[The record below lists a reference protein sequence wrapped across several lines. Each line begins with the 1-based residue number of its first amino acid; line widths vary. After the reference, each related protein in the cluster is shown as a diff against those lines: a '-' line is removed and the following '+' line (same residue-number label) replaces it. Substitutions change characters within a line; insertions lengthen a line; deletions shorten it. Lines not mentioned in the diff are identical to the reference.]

1 MKIFKLLLM
10 AVVLV
15 VVQAYAFS
23 ASASLGYMRISLI
36 ENDVQIKTP
45 EADEWGFASVNTP
58 LDEGDE
64 VWVPQGGRAELQLNS
79 GSYIR
84 LAGNTALQ
92 VLSIDED
99 SSQFYLTQGNAYIFY
114 DAPRGSVIQIDTP
127 DASTRAFD
135 RAIFGVSMSDQ
146 YTDVAVYKGYVETEN
161 QIGET
166 RVNAGEMISL
176 GPNTDGEIGPIG
188 SPHDWEWWNQARN
201 ERLLEAKK
209 SESSRYL
216 PSELRTYSSDMDSSG
231 RWVHVPEYGNVWSP
245 RGFVSVNWTPYR
257 EGRWIWRGGDYVWVS
272 YEPWGWVPYHYGR
285 WSFSPSIGWF
295 WVPPVRGAVYWAPGY
310 VGWVR
315 TDNYV
320 GWVPLAPGEIYY
332 GRGYFGR
339 HSVNITKVN
348 INHIHVTNVY
358 KNVTIN
364 NGPIIVDR
372 HSFHKGRPN
381 MAHVDKKDIHDK
393 IFIPKNMRHG
403 SPHDIK
409 PEKANYF
416 ASDREVTEDKL
427 PPQPVRQQKVKEL
440 KKSRRMVR
448 EADKSVLNPGAEPKA
463 LPMKKVDTPRTPGKG
478 KPRLEKMQPERQGE
492 PTASEGGRK
501 EKKEQQQF
509 QQEQEGK
516 RTGTEGGRRT
526 KEKGKQQPV
535 QQEQPELQPQ
545 PAAPAENRE
554 EKKELQQLQPD
565 QQSKPAGPEG
575 GRKTRDKVKKQPAQ
589 QQDQPE
595 LQMQPAGPEES
606 REEKKE
612 LQQLQ
617 PDQQGKPAGPEG
629 GRKTR
634 DKVKKQP
641 AQQQDQPEL
650 QMQPAGPEG
659 GREIQRDRKQVQQDQ
674 QLPLAVPDEG
684 RRTKDKVKKQPVQ
697 QQDQPELQMQP
708 AGRESSREIR
718 KERQV
723 QPEPRI
729 QPVVPDEGRRTREK
743 IKQQPVQQ
751 QDQPELQMQP
761 AGRENSREIRKERQV
776 QPEPRMQPVV
786 PDEGRRRK
794 DKAKQPQAEA
804 QCGPGQKDAN
814 NPEICPQNFPRRR

>member
-1 MKIFKLLLM
+1 MKIFKLLM
-10 AVVLV
+10 IAVVLV
-15 VVQAYAFS
+15 VVQAYAFP

-36 ENDVQIKTP
+36 ENEVQIKTP
-45 EADEWGFASVNTP
+45 EAGEWGFAAVNTP
-58 LDEGDE
+58 LADGDE
-64 VWVPQGGRAELQLNS
+64 VWVPQGGKAELQLNT
-79 GSYIR
+79 GTYIR
-84 LAGNTALQ
+84 LDENTALQ

-99 SSQFYLTQGNAYIFY
+99 SSQFYLSQGNAYIFY

-161 QIGET
+161 QVGET

-188 SPHDWEWWNQARN
+188 SPDDWEWWNQARN
-201 ERLLEAKK
+201 ERLLEAKE

-216 PSELRTYSSDMDSSG
+216 PSELRTYSSDLDSSG
-231 RWVHVPEYGNVWSP
+231 RWVHVPEYGNVWTP
-245 RGFVSVNWTPYR
+245 RGFVSVSWTPYR

-372 HSFHKGRPN
+372 HSFHKGHHK

-393 IFIPKNMRHG
+393 IFTSKNMRPG
-403 SPHDIK
+403 SPDIK
-409 PEKANYF
+409 PEKGSYF
-416 ASDREVTEDKL
+416 ASDREVSEDKL

-492 PTASEGGRK
+492 PTPSDGGRE
-501 EKKEQQQF
+501 EKKEQQQL

-516 RTGTEGGRRT
+516 RPDPEAGRRTKEKGKQPPPARQEQPELQPQPIAPAEGLEKNKEQQQFQPDQQRKPSGPEGGRRT
-526 KEKGKQQPV
+526 KEKGKQQLQPDQQRKPSGPEGGRKTREKVKQQPVQEEQPELQMQPAGSDGGRDIRRERKQEQPELQMQPVVPDEGRGTREKVKQPKPV
-535 QQEQPELQPQ
+535 QQEQPELQMQ
-545 PAAPAENRE
+545 PVAP
-554 EKKELQQLQPD
+554 D
-565 QQSKPAGPEG
+565 G
-575 GRKTRDKVKKQPAQ
+575 GRDIRRERKQV
-589 QQDQPE
+589 QPE
-595 LQMQPAGPEES
+595 LQM
-606 REEKKE
+606 
-612 LQQLQ
+612 
-617 PDQQGKPAGPEG
+617 
-629 GRKTR
+629 
-634 DKVKKQP
+634 
-641 AQQQDQPEL
+641 
-650 QMQPAGPEG
+650 
-659 GREIQRDRKQVQQDQ
+659 
-674 QLPLAVPDEG
+674 
-684 RRTKDKVKKQPVQ
+684 
-697 QQDQPELQMQP
+697 
-708 AGRESSREIR
+708 
-718 KERQV
+718 
-723 QPEPRI
+723 

-743 IKQQPVQQ
+743 IKQPKPAQQ
-751 QDQPELQMQP
+751 EQPELQMQP
-761 AGRENSREIRKERQV
+761 VAPDGGWDIRRERKQV
-776 QPEPRMQPVV
+776 QPQQQMQPVV

-794 DKAKQPQAEA
+794 DKVKQPQAEA
-804 QCGPGQKDAN
+804 QCGPGQRDAN
-814 NPEICPQNFPRRR
+814 NPEKCPQNFQR

>member
-1 MKIFKLLLM
+1 MKIFKLMMM
-10 AVVLV
+10 AFVLF

-99 SSQFYLTQGNAYIFY
+99 SSQFYLTQGNAYIIY
-114 DAPRGSVIQIDTP
+114 DAPRGSVIQVDTP

-161 QIGET
+161 QVGET
-166 RVNAGEMISL
+166 RVNAGEMLTL
-176 GPNTDGEIGPIG
+176 GPNTDGEIAPIG
-188 SPHDWEWWNQARN
+188 SPDDWEWWNQARN
-201 ERLLEAKK
+201 ERLLEAKE

-216 PSELRTYSSDMDSSG
+216 PSELRTYSSDLDSSG

-372 HSFHKGRPN
+372 HSFHKGRHHI
-381 MAHVDKKDIHDK
+381 AHVDKKDIHDR

-409 PEKANYF
+409 PERASYF
-416 ASDREVTEDKL
+416 ASEREVSEDKL
-427 PPQPVRQQKVKEL
+427 PPQPVRKQKVKEL
-440 KKSRRMVR
+440 KKSRQLVR
-448 EADKSVLNPGAEPKA
+448 EEDKSVLNPGAEPKA
-463 LPMKKVDTPRTPGKG
+463 LPKKKVDTPRTPGKG
-478 KPRLEKMQPERQGE
+478 KPKLEKMAPERKGGE
-492 PTASEGGRK
+492 R
-501 EKKEQQQF
+501 
-509 QQEQEGK
+509 
-516 RTGTEGGRRT
+516 
-526 KEKGKQQPV
+526 
-535 QQEQPELQPQ
+535 
-545 PAAPAENRE
+545 AAPATGRE
-554 EKKELQQLQPD
+554 GKKEPQQLQPD
-565 QQSKPAGPEG
+565 QQGKPAGPEG
-575 GRKTRDKVKKQPAQ
+575 GRRTRDKVKQQQPAQ

-595 LQMQPAGPEES
+595 LQMQPAGPAES

-612 LQQLQ
+612 QI
-617 PDQQGKPAGPEG
+617 
-629 GRKTR
+629 GRAH
-634 DKVKKQP
+634 V
-641 AQQQDQPEL
+641 
-650 QMQPAGPEG
+650 
-659 GREIQRDRKQVQQDQ
+659 
-674 QLPLAVPDEG
+674 
-684 RRTKDKVKKQPVQ
+684 
-697 QQDQPELQMQP
+697 
-708 AGRESSREIR
+708 
-718 KERQV
+718 
-723 QPEPRI
+723 
-729 QPVVPDEGRRTREK
+729 
-743 IKQQPVQQ
+743 
-751 QDQPELQMQP
+751 
-761 AGRENSREIRKERQV
+761 
-776 QPEPRMQPVV
+776 
-786 PDEGRRRK
+786 
-794 DKAKQPQAEA
+794 
-804 QCGPGQKDAN
+804 
-814 NPEICPQNFPRRR
+814 

>member
-1 MKIFKLLLM
+1 MKIFKLLM
-10 AVVLV
+10 IAVVLI

-99 SSQFYLTQGNAYIFY
+99 SSQFYLSQGNAYIFY

-161 QIGET
+161 QIGDT
-166 RVNAGEMISL
+166 RVNAGEMLTL
-176 GPNTDGEIGPIG
+176 GPDTDGEIAPIG
-188 SPHDWEWWNQARN
+188 SPDDWEWWNQARN
-201 ERLLEAKK
+201 ERLLAAKE

-216 PSELRTYSSDMDSSG
+216 PSELRSYSSDMDSSG

-245 RGFVSVNWTPYR
+245 RGFVSVSWTPYR

-272 YEPWGWVPYHYGR
+272 SEPWGWVPYHYGR

-320 GWVPLAPGEIYY
+320 AWVPLAPGEIYY
-332 GRGYFGR
+332 GRGYYGR

-348 INHIHVTNVY
+348 INHIQVTNVY

-372 HSFHKGRPN
+372 QSFHKGRPN
-381 MAHVDKKDIHDK
+381 IAHVDKKDIHDK

-403 SPHDIK
+403 SPHDGK
-409 PEKANYF
+409 PEKASYF
-416 ASDREVTEDKL
+416 ASDREVSEDKL
-427 PPQPVRQQKVKEL
+427 PPQPVRKQKIKEL
-440 KKSRRMVR
+440 KKSRQLVR
-448 EADKSVLNPGAEPKA
+448 EEDKSVLNPGSEPKA
-463 LPMKKVDTPRTPGKG
+463 LPKKKVDTPRTPGKG
-478 KPRLEKMQPERQGE
+478 KPKLEKIEPERKGGE
-492 PTASEGGRK
+492 R
-501 EKKEQQQF
+501 
-509 QQEQEGK
+509 
-516 RTGTEGGRRT
+516 
-526 KEKGKQQPV
+526 
-535 QQEQPELQPQ
+535 
-545 PAAPAENRE
+545 AAPEAGRE

-565 QQSKPAGPEG
+565 QQGKQPAGPEG

-595 LQMQPAGPEES
+595 LQMQPAGP
-606 REEKKE
+606 
-612 LQQLQ
+612 
-617 PDQQGKPAGPEG
+617 D
-629 GRKTR
+629 
-634 DKVKKQP
+634 
-641 AQQQDQPEL
+641 
-650 QMQPAGPEG
+650 G
-659 GREIQRDRKQVQQDQ
+659 GREIKKERKQVQQDQ
-674 QLPLAVPDEG
+674 QLPLAVPAEG
-684 RRTKDKVKKQPVQ
+684 RKTKEKVKKQPPVQ
-697 QQDQPELQMQP
+697 QQEQPELQMQP

-718 KERQV
+718 KERKQV
-723 QPEPRI
+723 QPEPRT
-729 QPVVPDEGRRTREK
+729 QPVVPDEGRKAREK
-743 IKQQPVQQ
+743 VKKQPPVQQ
-751 QDQPELQMQP
+751 EQPALQMQP
-761 AGRENSREIRKERQV
+761 AGPVGGREIRKEKKQV
-776 QPEPRMQPVV
+776 QPEPRTQPVV
-786 PDEGRRRK
+786 PDDSRRRK
-794 DKAKQPQAEA
+794 DKAKQPQTAAPE
-804 QCGPGQKDAN
+804 CGPGQKDAN
-814 NPEICPQNFPRRR
+814 NPEICPQNFPKKR